1 MYNNDAMINTGNKYI
16 QILKV
21 FGYCQ
26 LAKYQTKFN
35 NISQRDRA
43 VDKPIPRF
51 RLDPEYEIKST
62 TYLFR

>member
-1 MYNNDAMINTGNKYI
+1 MYNDAMINTGNKYV

-35 NISQRDRA
+35 MLAIM
-43 VDKPIPRF
+43 VF
-51 RLDPEYEIKST
+51 FYENQG
-62 TYLFR
+62 